1 MMETATKPEKQVVL
15 GGYPAKTCF
24 TVTAKQA
31 DTRYPDDLK
40 VPVSPFQQ
48 NLFDNGNLFEEEIGE
63 QLAALYNNAA
73 VDCHAGTAG
82 TDEQRLDADIQQAR
96 EHELV
101 RLQGDRD
108 PASLTA
114 REHATHQLLNN
125 PGNTRI
131 IWNARIRAWR
141 SNDGVV
147 EWSHRISEPDF
158 LVWSGQNVDGTHQ
171 WCPGDVKWHQT
182 FEGTAKSREWQVS
195 SLADCHPDSG
205 YIIQRQGTPQLGD
218 AMQLAHYWASLNW
231 HGHAGPRTG
240 LVVGKPDSAHGQL
253 AVRIDLDASLFNRG
267 KDSADDIYLR
277 KFAKVV
283 AVAEHALQRSSNPDQ
298 AIHPDAAPA
307 WKTECG
313 ECVWRNNCHDELV
326 AADHITLLPGVTPP
340 QAEKIAV
347 TGADTIKKLAQLDD
361 TTAQLLDAGTAELA
375 EMIEAAQ
382 NGRWDEDTAVA
393 VAVVDTLQGTNSDG
407 QKRRARPKTVN
418 DTVSHLVAAGVGT
431 AAELAELDHRTA
443 MHGKGGKLQ
452 TQIDQA
458 RVVDVAVSRRSPH
471 VFRRRGVD
479 ELDIPRANVEIH
491 VDMEND
497 EHIYLWGAFRVERNG
512 RSVNTSYHPF
522 VSWTADDDGE
532 ARCFDAFWRWLAVER
547 DSAKRIHGPDGF
559 KAYCFTKAENQR
571 MTTLAHKH
579 VKREL
584 VPGIDTVN
592 ELLDSDDWV
601 DLHQLLTEQLV
612 WPVENHK
619 LKTLAK
625 YARFMWRDND
635 PSGAASLV
643 WYKHAIDPDE
653 QDQEGWR
660 DRVLDYNEDD
670 VRATAHL
677 LEWASKFNNVWKP
690 KSKLKNVKE
699 LASNYRAGANR

>member
-1 MMETATKPEKQVVL
+1 MMETATIPEKQVVL

-24 TVTAKQA
+24 TVTAKNW
-31 DTRYPDDLK
+31 DGNYPDDLK

-48 NLFDNGNLFEEEIGE
+48 NLFDNGNRFEDEIGE
-63 QLAALYNNAA
+63 QLAGHYNNVA
-73 VDCHAGTAG
+73 VDCAAD
-82 TDEQRLDADIQQAR
+82 TDEQRLNADIQQAR

-101 RLQGDRD
+101 RLQGDRE
-108 PASLTA
+108 PASLA
-114 REHATHQLLNN
+114 GREHATHQLLNN

-158 LVWSGQNVDGTHQ
+158 LVWAGQNVDGTHL

-182 FEGTAKSREWQVS
+182 FKGTTKPREWQVS

-205 YIIQRQGTPQLGD
+205 YTIQRQGTPQLGD

-240 LVVGKPDSAHGQL
+240 LVVGKPDSEHGQL
-253 AVRIDLDASLFNRG
+253 AVRVDLDAQLYSRG
-267 KDSADDIYLR
+267 KESADGIYQR
-277 KFAKVV
+277 KFAKVT
-283 AVAEHALQRSSNPDQ
+283 AVAEHAQQRSSNPDMG
-298 AIHPDAAPA
+298 IHPDAEPA
-307 WKTECG
+307 WKTECDQ
-313 ECVWRNNCHDELV
+313 CVWRNNCHDELV
-326 AADHITLLPGVTPP
+326 AADHITLLPGVTPTR
-340 QAEKIAV
+340 AEKIAV

-382 NGRWDEDTAVA
+382 NGQWDDTTAVA
-393 VAVVDTLQGTNSDG
+393 VAVVDTLHGTNSDG
-407 QKRRARPKTVN
+407 KARRARPKTVN
-418 DTVSHLVAAGVGT
+418 DTISHLAAAGVDT
-431 AAELAELDHRTA
+431 AAKLAELDHRTA
-443 MHGKGGKLQ
+443 LHGGKLQ
-452 TQIDQA
+452 THIDQA
-458 RVVDVAVSRRSPH
+458 RVVDVAVGRRSPH

-479 ELDIPRANVEIH
+479 ALNIPRANVEIH

-497 EHIYLWGAFRVERNG
+497 EHIYLWGAYRVERNG

-522 VSWTADDDGE
+522 VSWTGDDDGE
-532 ARCFDAFWRWLAVER
+532 ANCFDAFWRWLAVER

-559 KAYCFTKAENQR
+559 KAYCFTEAENR
-571 MTTLAHKH
+571 CMLALARKH
-579 VKREL
+579 VRRER

-592 ELLDSDDWV
+592 ELLGSDDWV
-601 DLHQLLTEQLV
+601 DLHRLLTEQLV

-625 YARFMWRDND
+625 YARFMWRDDD
-635 PSGAASLV
+635 PSGAASIV
-643 WYKHAIDPDE
+643 WYKHATDPDE
-653 QDQEGWR
+653 KDREGWR
-660 DRVLDYNEDD
+660 NRILDYNEDD

-677 LEWASKFNNVWKP
+677 LEWAGRFNSVWTPKGKLQNVEKLTSK
-690 KSKLKNVKE
+690 
-699 LASNYRAGANR
+699 YRARR